1 MTSGG
6 EAAATLQSQEENPRV
21 LIAGIGNIFLG
32 DDGFGVEVVKRLQSV
47 TLPHWVRV
55 ADFGIRGVH
64 LAYEILDTAYER
76 IILVDAAARGGEPGT
91 LYVIEHNLD
100 DKTNNRASSPDAH
113 GMNPEAVFSLIKQL
127 GVTPSHVLIVGCE
140 PSATQEEIGLSEPVA
155 AAIDEA
161 VNLLLKLVQSQGPNS
176 SANKDHLAST
186 SKVRRRL

>member
-1 MTSGG
+1 MTSADEAVTHQEG
-6 EAAATLQSQEENPRV
+6 EKPRV
-21 LIAGIGNIFLG
+21 LIGGIGNIFLG

-76 IILVDAAARGGEPGT
+76 IILVDAAPRGGEPGT

-100 DKTNNRASSPDAH
+100 DEANNRADSPDAH

-127 GVTPSHVLIVGCE
+127 GGVPSQVLIVGCE
-140 PSATQEEIGLSEPVA
+140 PTSTQEEIGLSEPVA
-155 AAIDEA
+155 AAIDDA
-161 VNLLLKLVQSQGPNS
+161 VNLVLKLVQPDSHHNS
-176 SANKDHLAST
+176 AMKTTVA
-186 SKVRRRL
+186 